1 MSHSFL
7 KESKLYIV
15 YGGNKYRIYT
25 TTALDFSQTFAQESY
40 PVKTLHDQTKMFEGA
55 TITSANAV
63 DFSFTVPFTKEKGES
78 PIIELLQSLDN
89 NEQLTS
95 FDMYIQTGSSVF
107 KVDDAVIT
115 SGDFSISPNS
125 QFVIAVQGQGTK
137 LERVGN
143 ESYDWHSGFTAPS
156 GSNWDTVGSNQLSA
170 STRTPLL
177 VYPVISIDS
186 LSMNS
191 IISVNV
197 NIQNNITWTNYKT
210 LQKSLNVTNS
220 SNIMRPSD
228 YVVEKR
234 IVSGTINQYQTDN
247 NITQFDNF
255 STNSNITLKAVE
267 VGNAPSATPFF
278 QIQLNPASYT
288 ARMQVADVYQQ
299 SYDFSSLDNTSLGAR
314 ITQYS

>member
-15 YGGNKYRIYT
+15 YGGNKYRVYT

-63 DFSFTVPFTKEKGES
+63 NFSFTVPLTKEKGES
-78 PIIELLQSLDN
+78 PIITLLSELN

-107 KVDDAVIT
+107 KVDNAIIT

-125 QFVIAVQGQGTK
+125 QFVVGVQGQGTK
-137 LERVGN
+137 LERVGD

-186 LSMNS
+186 LSMNN
-191 IISVNV
+191 IISVNL
-197 NIQNNITWTNYKT
+197 NIQNNITWNDYKT
-210 LQKSLNVTNS
+210 LQKSLNVTNA

-234 IVSGTINQYQTDN
+234 IVSGTVNQYQTDN

-255 STNSNITLKAVE
+255 STNSNITIKAVE
-267 VGNAPSATPFF
+267 VGNAANATPFF

-299 SYDFSSLDNTSLGAR
+299 SYDFSSLDNTALETR

>member
-1 MSHSFL
+1 VSYSFL
-7 KESKLYIV
+7 KESKLFIV

-25 TTALDFSQTFAQESY
+25 NTALDFSQTFAQDSY
-40 PVKTLHDQTKMFEGA
+40 PVKTLHNQAKMFEEA

-63 DFSFTVPFTKEKGES
+63 DFSFEIPLTKEKDES
-78 PIIELLQSLDN
+78 PIIDLLSELS

-95 FDMYIQTGSSVF
+95 FDIYVQTGSAVF
-107 KVDDAVIT
+107 KVDSAVFT
-115 SGDFSISPNS
+115 SGDLSINPSS

-137 LERVGN
+137 LERVGD
-143 ESYDWHSGFTAPS
+143 ESYTIPGTLQPESS
-156 GSNWDTVGSNQLSA
+156 S
-170 STRTPLL
+170 RTPLL

-186 LSMNS
+186 LDMNN
-191 IISVNV
+191 IISVNFS
-197 NIQNNITWTNYKT
+197 IQNNITWTAYET
-210 LQKSLNVTNS
+210 LQKSLNVTNA

-255 STNSNITLKAVE
+255 STNSNITIKAVE
-267 VGNAPSATPFF
+267 VGKAANATPFL

-299 SYDFSSLDNTSLGAR
+299 SYDFSSLDNTALETR

>member
-40 PVKTLHDQTKMFEGA
+40 PVKTLHDQTKMLEGA

-63 DFSFTVPFTKEKGES
+63 DFSFTVPFTKEKDES

-89 NEQLTS
+89 NEQLTG
-95 FDMYIQTGSSVF
+95 FDMYIETGSSVF
-107 KVDDAVIT
+107 KVDGAVIT

-125 QFVIAVQGQGTK
+125 QFAVSVQGQGTK

-143 ESYDWHSGFTAPS
+143 ESYTIPGNLQSES
-156 GSNWDTVGSNQLSA
+156 SS
-170 STRTPLL
+170 RTPLL

-186 LSMNS
+186 LSMNN
-191 IISVNV
+191 IISVNL
-197 NIQNNITWTNYKT
+197 NIQNNITWNDYKT
-210 LQKSLNVTNS
+210 LQKSLNVTNA

-255 STNSNITLKAVE
+255 STNSNITIKAVE
-267 VGNAPSATPFF
+267 VGNAADATPFF

-288 ARMQVADVYQQ
+288 ARMQVAEAFQQ
-299 SYDFSSLDNTSLGAR
+299 SYDFSSLDNTALETA

>member
-25 TTALDFSQTFAQESY
+25 DAALDFSQTVAQDSY
-40 PVKTLHDQTKMFEGA
+40 PVKTLHNQARMVENSN
-55 TITSANAV
+55 ITTANAA
-63 DFSFTVPFTKEKGES
+63 DFSFSVPLTKEKGES
-78 PIIELLQSLDN
+78 PIIALIQGLDS
-89 NEQLTS
+89 EQQLTS
-95 FDMYIQTGSSVF
+95 FDIYVQTGSAVF
-107 KVDDAVIT
+107 KIDNAHIT
-115 SGDFSISPNS
+115 AADFDISPNS
-125 QFVIAVQGQGTK
+125 PFTVRVQGQGTK

-186 LSMNS
+186 LSMNN
-191 IISVNV
+191 IISVNL
-197 NIQNNITWTNYKT
+197 NIQNNITWTDYKT
-210 LQKSLNVTNS
+210 LQKSLNVTNA

-255 STNSNITLKAVE
+255 STNSNITIKAVE
-267 VGNAPSATPFF
+267 VGKNASATPFF

-288 ARMQVADVYQQ
+288 ARMQVAAVYQQ
-299 SYDFSSLDNTSLGAR
+299 SYDFSSLDNTALGTR

>member
-1 MSHSFL
+1 MSYSFL
-7 KESKLYIV
+7 KESKLFIV

-63 DFSFTVPFTKEKGES
+63 DFSFTVPLTKEKGES
-78 PIIELLQSLDN
+78 PIIDLLQGLN

-107 KVDDAVIT
+107 KVDGAVIT
-115 SGDFSISPNS
+115 SGDFSISPNR
-125 QFVIAVQGQGTK
+125 QFEISVQGQGTK

-177 VYPVISIDS
+177 VYPVVSIDS
-186 LSMNS
+186 LNMSS

-197 NIQNNITWTNYKT
+197 SIQNNITWTSYKT
-210 LQKSLNVTNS
+210 LQKSLSVTNS
-220 SNIMRPSD
+220 SNVMRPSE

-234 IVSGTINQYQTDN
+234 IVSGAINQYQTDN

-255 STNSNITLKAVE
+255 STNSNITIKAVE
-267 VGNAPSATPFF
+267 VGKALSATPFF

-299 SYDFSSLDNTSLGAR
+299 SYDFSSLDNTSLAAR

>member
-63 DFSFTVPFTKEKGES
+63 NFSFTVPLTKEKGES
-78 PIIELLQSLDN
+78 PIITLLSELN

-107 KVDDAVIT
+107 KVDNAIIT

-125 QFVIAVQGQGTK
+125 QFVVRVQGQGTK

-143 ESYDWHSGFTAPS
+143 ESYTIPGNLQSES
-156 GSNWDTVGSNQLSA
+156 SS
-170 STRTPLL
+170 RTPLL

-186 LSMNS
+186 LSMNN
-191 IISVNV
+191 IISVNL
-197 NIQNNITWTNYKT
+197 NIQNNITWNDYKT
-210 LQKSLNVTNS
+210 LQKSLNVTNA

-234 IVSGTINQYQTDN
+234 IVSGTVNQYQTDN

-255 STNSNITLKAVE
+255 STNSNITIKAVE
-267 VGNAPSATPFF
+267 VGNAADATPFF

-288 ARMQVADVYQQ
+288 ARMQVAEAFQQ
-299 SYDFSSLDNTSLGAR
+299 SYDFSSLDNTALETA

>member
-15 YGGNKYRIYT
+15 YGGNKYRVYT

-63 DFSFTVPFTKEKGES
+63 DFSFTVPLTKEKDES
-78 PIIELLQSLDN
+78 LIIDLLSGLN

-95 FDMYIQTGSSVF
+95 FDMYVQTGSAVF

-115 SGDFSISPNS
+115 SGDLSISPNT
-125 QFVIAVQGQGTK
+125 QFAISVQGQGTK

-143 ESYDWHSGFTAPS
+143 ESYTIPGTLQSENPS
-156 GSNWDTVGSNQLSA
+156 
-170 STRTPLL
+170 RTPLL

-186 LSMNS
+186 LDMNS

-197 NIQNNITWTNYKT
+197 NIQNNITWTDFKT
-210 LQKSLNVTNS
+210 LQKSLNVTNA

-267 VGNAPSATPFF
+267 VGKAVDATPFF

-299 SYDFSSLDNTSLGAR
+299 SYDFSSLDNTALGTR